1 MSANVG
7 PARNSDATA
16 KGPKTSKSATS
27 RHFRL
32 LPETENTIVGV
43 AQDLYFTA
51 GDFEITIGRR
61 DL

>member
-1 MSANVG
+1 M
-7 PARNSDATA
+7 
-16 KGPKTSKSATS
+16 S

-43 AQDLYFTA
+43 AQDLCFTA